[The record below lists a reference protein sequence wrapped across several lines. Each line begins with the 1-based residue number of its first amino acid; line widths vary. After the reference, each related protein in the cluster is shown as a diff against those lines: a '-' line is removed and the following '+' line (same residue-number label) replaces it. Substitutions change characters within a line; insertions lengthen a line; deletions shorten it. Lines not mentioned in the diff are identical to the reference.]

1 MIEEILHYSNI
12 GTPSYLVQLISYAN
26 SSTYTEKELKDF
38 FFRKSI
44 DNRYIFDGGVHFLSL
59 IGFFIKNKSNN
70 IEINKSLLHFLENDY
85 LLIEKINSLFLLQ
98 LTQSDLFKKLFNKST
113 MFYEQDGTLVIS
125 SAAFK
130 FKYAII
136 RQFLLDFNVISKHAY
151 INKNYLV
158 NNNYQSYFNNID
170 ISKKNEQRILTLDEF
185 KKLQE
190 LKNTYGENAEN
201 FVVDYEKNKFKSHE
215 LVESIEKISNLNV
228 SAGFDVVS
236 LQSDD
241 SNIIDKFIEVKSY
254 SNNKTFFWSKNEVEM
269 AKNKKNNYFLYLVNQ
284 KKIDN
289 PEYTPIMIQNP
300 YKDIFLS
307 SNWDME
313 CQSWFFKEKK

>member
-1 MIEEILHYSNI
+1 MIEKILHYSNI

-44 DNRYIFDGGVHFLSL
+44 DNRYIFDGGVHFLNL

-70 IEINKSLLHFLENDY
+70 IEINKSFLHFLENDY
-85 LLIEKINSLFLLQ
+85 LLIEKINSLFLVQ

-113 MFYEQDGTLVIS
+113 MFYEQDGALVIS

-136 RQFLLDFNVISKHAY
+136 RQFLLDFNVISKHPY

-158 NNNYQSYFNNID
+158 NNNYQSYFNSIE

-215 LVESIEKISNLNV
+215 LVESIEKISNFNM

-236 LQSDD
+236 LQGND
-241 SNIIDKFIEVKSY
+241 SNIIDKYIEVKSY

-307 SNWDME
+307 SNWNME